1 VTPGVGEEPIERLE
15 TLGYLS
21 SPRGTEPAVAGNPSE
36 SSRRTAFLAAA
47 LIFSTALAL
56 RLTYLVLYARS
67 PLFDAPGMDPGYH
80 VDWALDIAT
89 RSFIGTEVYFR
100 APLYPYL
107 LSAFFWIFGKSS
119 STFMIIHAV
128 QLVVGAANCVLLY
141 RLATRIY
148 GLRVGLVAGL
158 IASLYWIFIY
168 FEGEFLFPVLLIFL
182 LLTAFSFLMDAVESR
197 SLSHF
202 FASGL
207 FFGLFAITRPNI
219 LVFIPFLLLWLHFLD
234 REEGLRSRFW
244 KGAAAMV
251 GAIVLCVAPVT
262 LRNYLV
268 SGDFVLISSQG
279 GLNFYIGNNP
289 SSDGARAFIPGE
301 FIGADWESGYREP
314 IELAEREAGR
324 ALTPS
329 EASKFWTNKGLAFL
343 RDQPGKAFRLYVRK
357 LRLLFNGSEIPNNRN
372 IHFFAEYSGFLNLPF
387 FINFWMLAP
396 IGVAGVLFTP
406 RNRWWWLLVGFMV
419 VYLGSFLPFFVTSRY
434 RTIALPFLIIMAS
447 VFLVRFYDT
456 WRERDWARLLGA
468 GGTALVLSVMLHL
481 NDVEFPG
488 ARVDQ
493 PSSAHYALA
502 RAFFEKGEFEKAVP
516 HFEMS
521 ERLVEPFG
529 SSSLKLLGHI
539 YIEGGD
545 AIRGLDYFE
554 RAVSREPSMLRGVGA
569 YLIEENR
576 LMLLEE
582 LLEKV
587 EQEDARLLHRLA
599 DEFAKRGD
607 YSRAEK
613 YYLKVL
619 KHRPESAVVIENLE
633 RIRSG
638 RSQSP
643 PP

>member
-1 VTPGVGEEPIERLE
+1 MT
-15 TLGYLS
+15 
-21 SPRGTEPAVAGNPSE
+21 GNPSE
-36 SSRRTAFLAAA
+36 RSRRTAYLGAA
-47 LIFSTALAL
+47 LVFATALAL

-107 LSAFFWIFGKSS
+107 LSAFFWIFGESS
-119 STFMIIHAV
+119 STFLIIHAV
-128 QLVVGAANCVLLY
+128 QLVLGAINCVLLY
-141 RLATRIY
+141 RLAARIY
-148 GLRVGLVAGL
+148 GLRAGLVAGL
-158 IASLYWIFIY
+158 IAALYWIFIY

-182 LLTAFSFLMDAVESR
+182 LLTAFSFLMNAVESR
-197 SLSHF
+197 RPSHF

-219 LVFIPFLLLWLHFLD
+219 LVFIPFLLVWLYLLD
-234 REEGLRSRFW
+234 REDDLRSRFW

-251 GAIVLCVAPVT
+251 GAIVLCMAPVT

-289 SSDGARAFIPGE
+289 YSDGARAFIPGE
-301 FIGADWESGYREP
+301 FIEADWESGYREP

-329 EASKFWTNKGLAFL
+329 EASKFWLNKGLAFL
-343 RDQPGKAFRLYVRK
+343 RDDPGKAFRLYVRK

-387 FINFWMLAP
+387 FIDFWMLAP
-396 IGVAGVLFTP
+396 IGVAGVLLTP
-406 RNRWWWLLVGFMV
+406 RDRWWWLLVGFMV
-419 VYLGSFLPFFVTSRY
+419 VYLASFLPFFITSRY
-434 RTIALPFLIIMAS
+434 RTTALPFLIIMAS
-447 VFLVRFYDT
+447 VFLVGFYEA
-456 WRERDWARLLGA
+456 WRGREWSRLLGA
-468 GGTALVLSVMLHL
+468 GATVLVLGALLHL
-481 NDVEFPG
+481 NNVKFPG
-488 ARVDQ
+488 GRVDQ
-493 PSSAHYALA
+493 PSPAHYALA

-521 ERLVEPFG
+521 GRLAEPFG
-529 SSSLKLLGHI
+529 SSSLALLGRI
-539 YIEGGD
+539 YMKKGD
-545 AIRGLDYFE
+545 PIRARDYFV
-554 RAVSREPSMLRGVGA
+554 RAISRDPSMLRGVGA

-576 LMLLEE
+576 LMFLEE
-582 LLEKV
+582 LLDRV
-587 EQEDARLLHRLA
+587 EPEDAKLFRRLA

-607 YSRAEK
+607 YLRAEK
-613 YYLKVL
+613 YYLRVL
-619 KHRPESAVVIENLE
+619 KHRPDSAAVLENLE

-638 RSQSP
+638 RFHGP